1 MINLSMC
8 QSIFSSK
15 TTIVLQKFVEINIK
29 MIMIMVGHKI
39 GKLD

>member
-15 TTIVLQKFVEINIK
+15 TPIVIHKFMEINIK

-39 GKLD
+39 GKFD